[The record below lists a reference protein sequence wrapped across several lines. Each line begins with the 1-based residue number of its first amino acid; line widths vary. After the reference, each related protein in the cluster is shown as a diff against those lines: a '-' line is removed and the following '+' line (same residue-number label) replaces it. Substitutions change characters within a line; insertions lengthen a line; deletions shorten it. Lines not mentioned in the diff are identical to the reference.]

1 MSNTYSL
8 KVNKIDFDQIDKFT
22 IGGAWTEK
30 IGNTVHPSE
39 IERIEK
45 ILLKVFEENNYEFKE
60 PSFTLNKIKYK
71 VNKSE
76 KCIDIDSNYLVPKK

>member
-1 MSNTYSL
+1 MSITYSL

-22 IGGAWTEK
+22 IGGARMER
-30 IGNTVHPSE
+30 IGNTVHSSE

-45 ILLKVFEENNYEFKE
+45 ILSKVFEENNYEFKE
-60 PSFTLNKIKYK
+60 PPFTLDKIEYK

-76 KCIDIDSNYLVPKK
+76 KCIDIGSNYLIPKK